1 MYHLA
6 HLSLGITDRFWILCN
21 VLYNIEEII
30 FITFY
35 IDDENQVIR
44 ELVLF
49 LQNQRKLHGSARFT
63 RHALEINMGIV
74 FYPEMRKH
82 VRQKCSETAISHF
95 S

>member
-1 MYHLA
+1 MYLA

-49 LQNQRKLHGSARFT
+49 LQNQRKAARI
-63 RHALEINMGIV
+63 REIYTSRVGDKYGDCILPRNAEARATKM
-74 FYPEMRKH
+74 K
-82 VRQKCSETAISHF
+82 
-95 S
+95 